1 MRRGGTRSIER
12 IWTSVAAALSAGL
25 AGGCAL
31 PAQRADFRSVDPQ
44 ERSLATVQARDLRDV
59 PGLIEELGSDD
70 PAARMLANQALERV
84 TGQSMAFDYAAPE
97 RKRAEA
103 IDRWKEWARGV
114 QQGPGSGS
122 PTPGGAPTAS
132 SR

>member
-1 MRRGGTRSIER
+1 M
-12 IWTSVAAALSAGL
+12 WTSVAVALIAGL
-25 AGGCAL
+25 VGGCAL

-84 TGQSMAFDYAAPE
+84 TGQSMGFDYAAPE

-122 PTPGGAPTAS
+122 PTSGGAQTVS
-132 SR
+132 SP